1 MTGDRTHTSRVSSQI
16 NPTVIIVIGSG
27 TWKSVETCMDS
38 DARSSIGKGQPP
50 PGSSLDSA

>member
-27 TWKSVETCMDS
+27 TWRSVETCMDS

-50 PGSSLDSA
+50 RRSSLDSA